1 MQTRVSVA
9 HVSRLAAYFQH
20 FPDGRTGVKDVRSQD
35 IFSYFYFVFCF
46 FLYVD
51 GFWFRCNTPRAAGS
65 VIGHVTAPMLHW
77 PMNLYLIRAAG
88 EILYVGGSLLR
99 CRVV

>member
-46 FLYVD
+46 CTSMVS
-51 GFWFRCNTPRAAGS
+51 GFVATPPRAAGS

-88 EILYVGGSLLR
+88 QILYVGGSLLR